1 MAFFCFKVVIHYSIV
16 NLVLVFTMDNLLV
29 NVARRTGVGRATLT
43 TYYNKR
49 GVVVDNKLA
58 ELYKQERDNANEM
71 HAAIGV
77 LEKQWS
83 WKACKRVWVDVS
95 PLTIARRE
103 NAELTATIFRLV
115 AEKARFRRLIQSLSS

>member
-1 MAFFCFKVVIHYSIV
+1 
-16 NLVLVFTMDNLLV
+16 MDNLLV
-29 NVARRTGVGRATLT
+29 NMARRTTVGRATLT

-49 GVVVDNKLA
+49 GVAVEEKLTK
-58 ELYKQERDNANEM
+58 LYKQQRDSANEM
-71 HAAIGV
+71 HVAIGV

-103 NAELTATIFRLV
+103 DAELTASISRLR
-115 AEKARFRRLIQSLSS
+115 AEKARLRRLVSQLSL